1 MKAHTLML
9 VLLLTS
15 LTACGQSNNG
25 SSGAERIPRP
35 SIPDQEQDETPDAPP
50 TTPPR
55 VRPEELAEI
64 AELKPTMYY
73 VAQEEKV
80 NCRGRYRSVDYVGTE
95 KSNILDPE
103 GRTIATVCTR
113 FLKTLDMEG
122 TGILKDRGAGKVTVN
137 YATRINGQIRYHA
150 VKKCVYGEGVRR
162 DLCLLPYHT
171 IASDNKVH
179 KIDEIIYIPR
189 AEGIELPDGTL
200 HEGYFI
206 VRDTGGAFD
215 GIGAQRIDLFTGL
228 DPDNNNA
235 FFNAGFNHNTPME
248 AFKVRGESAEIIKKR
263 LQERFGEIY

>member
-1 MKAHTLML
+1 MKAQTLML

-15 LTACGQSNNG
+15 LTACGQTNNG
-25 SSGAERIPRP
+25 SSSNTERTP
-35 SIPDQEQDETPDAPP
+35 SPSVPDQEEDNTDITQ
-50 TTPPR
+50 PPR
-55 VRPEELAEI
+55 VRPEELAVI
-64 AELKPTMYY
+64 PELKPTMYY
-73 VAQEEKV
+73 VAQEDKV
-80 NCRGRYRSVDYVGTE
+80 NCKGRYRGVEYVGTE
-95 KSNILDPE
+95 KSNILDPQ
-103 GRTIATVCTR
+103 GRILATVCTR

-150 VKKCVYGEGVRR
+150 VKKCIYGEGVRR

-171 IASDNKVH
+171 IASDNTVH
-179 KIDEIIYIPR
+179 KIDEVIYIPR
-189 AEGIELPDGTL
+189 AEGIELPDGTI

-235 FFNAGFNHNTPME
+235 FSRAGFSHVTPME
-248 AFKVRGESAEIIKKR
+248 AFKVRGVSAELIKKR
-263 LQERFGEIY
+263 LQERFGAIY

>member
-1 MKAHTLML
+1 MKAQTLML

-15 LTACGQSNNG
+15 LTACGQTNNG
-25 SSGAERIPRP
+25 SSSNNPERTPRP
-35 SIPDQEQDETPDAPP
+35 SEPEQEEDNTDINQ
-50 TTPPR
+50 PPR
-55 VRPEELAEI
+55 VRPEEVAQI

-80 NCRGRYRSVDYVGTE
+80 NCKGRYRSVEYVGTE
-95 KSNILDPE
+95 KSNILDPQ

-137 YATRINGQIRYHA
+137 FAERINGQIRYHA
-150 VKKCVYGEGVRR
+150 VKRCIYGEGVKP

-189 AEGIELPDGTL
+189 AEGIELPDGTR

-215 GIGAQRIDLFTGL
+215 GVGAQRIDLFTGL
-228 DPDNNNA
+228 DPDNNNV

-248 AFKVRGESAEIIKKR
+248 AFKVKGESAEIIKKR